1 VMAMATA
8 RWAVVDRG
16 FIQRR
21 SQGDQQ

>member
-8 RWAVVDRG
+8 RWAVVDWG

-21 SQGDQQ
+21 SQGDEQ